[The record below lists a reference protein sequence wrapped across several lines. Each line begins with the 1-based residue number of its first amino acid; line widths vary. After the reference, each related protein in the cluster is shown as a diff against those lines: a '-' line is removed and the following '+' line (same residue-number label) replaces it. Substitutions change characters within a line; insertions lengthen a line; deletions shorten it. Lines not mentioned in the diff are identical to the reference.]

1 MSDEKAHFI
10 RELFERNRRVLMGY
24 LTRRVGSEAASDL
37 LQETFVRV
45 LRHERLDHVAD
56 PSAFLQQIA
65 ANLTRDFARR
75 RKTES
80 KYIRYDAL
88 LGERPSSDAP
98 ADERV
103 GYERRAR
110 RLTAAIE
117 ALPPRCREVFE
128 LSAFQDLPFDEIAR
142 RLGISERMVRQ
153 HMSIAMRRC
162 WAALG

>member
-1 MSDEKAHFI
+1 MSDKKLLFI
-10 RELFERNRRVLMGY
+10 RDLFERNRRALLGY
-24 LTRRVGSEAASDL
+24 LTRRVGPEAAPDL

-45 LRHERLDHVAD
+45 LRHERLDSVAD
-56 PSAFLQQIA
+56 PPAFLQQIA

-75 RKTES
+75 RRTES
-80 KYIRYDAL
+80 KHLRFDAL
-88 LGERPSSDAP
+88 LGERPSGDAP

-103 GYERRAR
+103 DFARRAR
-110 RLTAAIE
+110 RLAAAIE
-117 ALPPRCREVFE
+117 ALPPRCREVFQM
-128 LSAFQDLPFDEIAR
+128 SAFEDLPFDEIAR

>member
-1 MSDEKAHFI
+1 MSDKKLLFI
-10 RELFERNRRVLMGY
+10 RDLFERNRRVLLGY
-24 LTRRVGSEAASDL
+24 LTRRVGAEAAPDL

-56 PSAFLQQIA
+56 PPAFLQQIA

-75 RKTES
+75 RRTET
-80 KYIRYDAL
+80 KYLRYDAL
-88 LGERPSSDAP
+88 LGERPSGDAP

-103 GYERRAR
+103 DYERRAR
-110 RLTAAIE
+110 RLAAAIE
-117 ALPPRCREVFE
+117 ALPPRCREVFQM
-128 LSAFQDLPFDEIAR
+128 SAFEDLPFDEIAR
-142 RLGISERMVRQ
+142 RLVISERMVRQ

>member
-1 MSDEKAHFI
+1 MSDEKIHLI
-10 RELFERNRRVLMGY
+10 RDLFARNRRALLGY
-24 LTRRVGSEAASDL
+24 LTRRVGPEAAPDL

-45 LRHERLDHVAD
+45 LRHQRLDHVAD
-56 PSAFLQQIA
+56 PPAFLQQIA

-75 RKTES
+75 RRTES
-80 KYIRYDAL
+80 KYLRHDAL
-88 LGERPSSDAP
+88 LGERPSGDAP

-103 GYERRAR
+103 DHERRAR
-110 RLTAAIE
+110 RLAAAIE

-128 LSAFQDLPFDEIAR
+128 LSAYQDLPFDEIAL